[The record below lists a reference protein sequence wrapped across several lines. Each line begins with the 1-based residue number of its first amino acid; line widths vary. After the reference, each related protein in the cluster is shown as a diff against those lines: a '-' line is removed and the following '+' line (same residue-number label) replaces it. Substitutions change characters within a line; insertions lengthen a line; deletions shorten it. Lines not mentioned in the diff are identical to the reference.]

1 VILRFS
7 QIGWVKVRLPRR
19 AETLTMV
26 VSRVAGS
33 EVPFMLL
40 TNLPVECLADAQ
52 RVLRYYIRRWEC
64 EEAMQFLKEQ
74 VNLEAIRTFNWSAI
88 CRLVLLCVLVM
99 VYLAWL
105 VEKHPLL
112 TERLIEYGQV
122 LPDEADF
129 LFYRLLTG
137 LTEAITT
144 CFYLRRDL
152 L

>member
-1 VILRFS
+1 
-7 QIGWVKVRLPRR
+7 
-19 AETLTMV
+19 
-26 VSRVAGS
+26 
-33 EVPFMLL
+33 MLL

-152 L
+152 P